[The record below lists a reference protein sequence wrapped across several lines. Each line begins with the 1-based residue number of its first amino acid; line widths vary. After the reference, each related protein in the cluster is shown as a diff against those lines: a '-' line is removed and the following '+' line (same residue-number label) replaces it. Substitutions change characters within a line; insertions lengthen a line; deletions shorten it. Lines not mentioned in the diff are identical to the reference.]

1 MEVLLFASFGCSD
14 FYMPLD
20 GTTLRLSVRTMDLG
34 LDGGWNLSTAPA
46 NAVRTQVEM
55 PSQGTALQWT
65 SRYGSVVF
73 TAPEH
78 GYPMDDAVGEALN
91 ARGLSCGALTL
102 TSSKMPDASAT
113 LPNLHMRY
121 VCQWAVDMFA
131 SVAEVRAAL
140 SSDINLYGHNTLLGE
155 DYTHWVFRDATG
167 QSLVVEA
174 AGIGS
179 PTGLHTQGLRS
190 TQGLHLHDDPNDGV
204 AGFGIITNEPVFE
217 WHLANARHL
226 QWKRTLERTAIG
238 IPGGYYPEERFMR
251 VLMTKQ
257 AMSPPRSLQEGV
269 AQAVA
274 VLNTITVPMGN
285 QYGTDSGKSSAEI
298 GSADH
303 TVWGVIRDH
312 VDPTVYFRSAENP
325 TLQRVRLADLNLD
338 AGAAVRTLS
347 VSSGPWYHDASN
359 QLLR

>member
-1 MEVLLFASFGCSD
+1 M
-14 FYMPLD
+14 
-20 GTTLRLSVRTMDLG
+20 RTMDLG

-102 TSSKMPDASAT
+102 
-113 LPNLHMRY
+113 
-121 VCQWAVDMFA
+121 
-131 SVAEVRAAL
+131 
-140 SSDINLYGHNTLLGE
+140 
-155 DYTHWVFRDATG
+155 FRDHTG

-179 PTGLHTQGLRS
+179 PTGLHTQGLHS

-204 AGFGIITNEPVFE
+204 VGFGIITNEPVFE

-298 GSADH
+298 GSSDH